1 MPLGPTLSHQHASG
15 LIPSTYTE
23 WRLSGKL
30 KKITQRLYFG
40 YCQEG
45 FREFVGEKCENRKGR
60 ERDSRSGPAIL
71 LTPNPFPKTFHA
83 IDA

>member
-1 MPLGPTLSHQHASG
+1 MSPSPTLSHQHASG
-15 LIPSTYTE
+15 LMPSTYTE

-45 FREFVGEKCENRKGR
+45 FREFVQEKCENREGR
-60 ERDSRSGPAIL
+60 AQGLEVRAQKFYSPLIPA
-71 LTPNPFPKTFHA
+71 P
-83 IDA
+83 